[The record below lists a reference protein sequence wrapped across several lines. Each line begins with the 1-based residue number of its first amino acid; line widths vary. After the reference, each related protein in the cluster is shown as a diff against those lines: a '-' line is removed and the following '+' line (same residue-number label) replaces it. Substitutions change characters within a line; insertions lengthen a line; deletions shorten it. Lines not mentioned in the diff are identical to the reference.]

1 MIEILHQYWQALLW
15 SDGYRFTGMAV
26 TLWLLISSV
35 VMGVTGNSVGSCAG
49 SRAALDSLTGM
60 DLYLYLSWYAVI
72 CAITDILFW
81 NVQLGDSPR

>member
-35 VMGVTGNSVGSCAG
+35 VMGGYWRSHWRLLGCLNGDGSVYQYGFLPIYSVVHRCMC
-49 SRAALDSLTGM
+49 SYWCSIPECIVWR
-60 DLYLYLSWYAVI
+60 
-72 CAITDILFW
+72 
-81 NVQLGDSPR
+81 

>member
-35 VMGVTGNSVGSCAG
+35 VMGGTGAPIGGCSGV
-49 SRAALDSLTGM
+49 
-60 DLYLYLSWYAVI
+60 
-72 CAITDILFW
+72 
-81 NVQLGDSPR
+81 

>member
-35 VMGVTGNSVGSCAG
+35 VMGGLLALPLAVARVSERRWIRLPVWILPIYSVVHRCMCSYWC
-49 SRAALDSLTGM
+49 SIPECIVWR
-60 DLYLYLSWYAVI
+60 
-72 CAITDILFW
+72 
-81 NVQLGDSPR
+81 